1 MMSSQHGN
9 SSPPQK
15 LMAGNHALA
24 EGAIQAGCDAYFGYP
39 ITPQNEIP
47 EYMAARMPE
56 EGRVFVQSESELA
69 AISMVMGAAVTGKRA
84 MTTSSSPGISLM
96 QEGISYLCGCEL
108 PAVIANVVRGGPGLG
123 NIAAAQS
130 DYFQAVKGGGHGDYH
145 LFVLA
150 PASVQE
156 MFDFAFW
163 AFDLAFKYRNPVMI
177 LTDGLIG
184 QMMEP
189 LTIREPSWPRAT
201 PVSFDARDWAL
212 TGAAGRP
219 PRSFKSLFLGDG
231 VLEAHNAKLQ
241 AKYARA
247 AATEVRYETVATE
260 DAQLLLVAYGI
271 MARVCRETV
280 DRLRARGIKAG
291 LLRPL
296 TLWPFPT
303 AWLAAH
309 AAQFAHILVVELSCG
324 QMVEDVQLAVQ
335 ARTPVSFY
343 GRAGGGI
350 VTCQELTAVAIERL
364 GIKETS

>member
-1 MMSSQHGN
+1 MSRPRVAEGAVT
-9 SSPPQK
+9 K

-39 ITPQNEIP
+39 ITPQNEVP
-47 EYMAARMPE
+47 EYMAQRMAE

-96 QEGISYLCGCEL
+96 QEGISFLCGCEL
-108 PAVIANVVRGGPGLG
+108 PAVIANVMRGGPGLG

-130 DYFQAVKGGGHGDYH
+130 DYFQAVKGGGHGDYR
-145 LFVLA
+145 LLVIA

-163 AFDLAFKYRNPVMI
+163 AFDLAFKYRNPAMI

-189 LTIREPSWPRAT
+189 VTLREPTWPRAT
-201 PVSFDARDWAL
+201 PVSFDASAWAL
-212 TGAAGRP
+212 TGAKDRP

-231 VLEAHNAKLQ
+231 VLEAHNVKLQ
-241 AKYARA
+241 EKYARA
-247 AATEVRYETVATE
+247 AAEEVRYEAVDTE
-260 DAQLLLVAYGI
+260 DAELLFVAYGI
-271 MARVCRETV
+271 MARVCRETAV
-280 DRLRARGIKAG
+280 RLRARGMKAG

-296 TLWPFPT
+296 TLWPFPS
-303 AWLAAH
+303 AWLAEH
-309 AAQFAHILVVELSCG
+309 AQRFRLILVVELSCG
-324 QMVEDVQLAVQ
+324 QMVEDVRLAVGE
-335 ARTPVSFY
+335 RCPVSFY

-350 VTCQELTAVAIERL
+350 VTCRELTEVALQRFSAR
-364 GIKETS
+364 GA